1 MITYPAKDANVAN
14 WWGTVWIMG
23 TASIEN
29 FQFYK
34 VEIGWGEAPVEWFS
48 IDDVHRRPVVNDVL
62 EVWNSGAFPEGIYQL
77 RLTVVDNTGN
87 YPLPCQVRVVI
98 DR

>member
-1 MITYPAKDANVAN
+1 MITYPMMDVNVAN
-14 WWGTVWIMG
+14 FWGTVWIMG
-23 TASIEN
+23 TANIPN

-34 VEIGWGEAPVEWFS
+34 LEVGWGDDPKEWFS

-62 EVWNSGAFPEGIYQL
+62 TVWNTGALPEGVYQL
-77 RLTVVDNTGN
+77 RLVVVDNTGN
-87 YPLPCQVRVVI
+87 YRRPCQVRVII

>member
-1 MITYPAKDANVAN
+1 MDANVAN
-14 WWGTVWIMG
+14 FWGTVWIMG
-23 TASIEN
+23 TANIPD

-34 VEIGWGEAPVEWFS
+34 LEVGWGDDPKEWFG

-62 EVWNSGAFPEGIYQL
+62 AMWNSGALPEGVYQL
-77 RLTVVDNTGN
+77 RLLVVDNTGN
-87 YPLPCQVRVVI
+87 YPPPCQVRVII